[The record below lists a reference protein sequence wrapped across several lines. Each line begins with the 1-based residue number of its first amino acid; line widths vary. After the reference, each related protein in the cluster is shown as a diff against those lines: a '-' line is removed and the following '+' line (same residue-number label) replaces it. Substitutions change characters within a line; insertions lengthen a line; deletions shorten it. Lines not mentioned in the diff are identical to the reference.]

1 MTTTWDL
8 TFVYKGFDDPQIE
21 MDLKKADQLADE
33 IGKYRGKLATL
44 SSSDF
49 VLFLQQHEE
58 IGSYLVK
65 CGSFGSLLFSQETT
79 NDNFKALFAKV
90 QQKSVAVGNKLIW
103 ISLEINKMDS
113 ESFTKLLE
121 DPLLSNYHH
130 YLKVLRLREPYQ
142 LSEPVEQVLNQ
153 KALVGTSAWVKFYEE
168 YTADFKFEVEIEG
181 EKKVLSQGEI
191 RPLFRDPNPITREN
205 VFKAYYQKYMD
216 NSIAISH
223 SFNNIW
229 KDHGQNV
236 DLRKYPTTMT
246 IAHLRNQTDEKI
258 VETMMGVVKKNFTL
272 VQEYYKAKAK
282 LMGQGEVIKG
292 SDLYAPITKVTK
304 YSWKEAEEAVM
315 SAYNEFDSEIGQM
328 AQRLF
333 DENLIDS
340 EIRKGKRTGAFCA
353 GITPQL
359 KPVIHMSFDGTS
371 DGVATLAHEMGH
383 ALHDMFSARK
393 QTLFNYHPPLVV
405 AETASVFGEQI
416 LTSKLLKTMD
426 DEDGKLT
433 LLVNQLED
441 AIGTI
446 SRQTMYIFFEKE
458 CHLKGANQTLS
469 FQEMSDIWD
478 KYVKEAYADSVD
490 FLSEQSANWA
500 SIPHFLFTRYY
511 CYAYSFGMLF
521 VLGLYQQYLEEG
533 NSFIPKLKSILE
545 AGGSQFPIDLATS
558 VGLDIRKEEF
568 WQAGFDYLNGLL
580 TEFKEIV
587 DKRS

>member
-8 TFVYKGFDDPQIE
+8 TFVYKGYDDPQIE
-21 MDLKKADQLADE
+21 KDLEKADRLAEDLA
-33 IGKYRGKLATL
+33 KYRSKLATL
-44 SSSDF
+44 SSSEF
-49 VLFLQQHEE
+49 VSFLQQHEE
-58 IGSYLVK
+58 IATYLVK
-65 CGSFGSLLFSQETT
+65 CGSYGSLLFSQETT
-79 NDNFKALFAKV
+79 NDKFKALFAKV
-90 QQKSVAVGNKLIW
+90 QQKNVAIGNKLIW
-103 ISLEINKMDS
+103 INLEINKMDS
-113 ESFTKLLE
+113 EIFGKILN
-121 DPLLSNYHH
+121 DPTLANYHH
-130 YLKVLRLREPYQ
+130 YLEVLRLREPYQ

-153 KALVGTSAWVKFYEE
+153 KALIGASAWVKFYEE
-168 YTADFKFEVEIEG
+168 YTADFKFEVEIDG

-191 RPLFRDPNPITREN
+191 RPKFRDTNPITREN
-205 VFKAYYQKYMD
+205 VFKAYYQKYID
-216 NSIAISH
+216 DSIAISH

-236 DLRKYPTTMT
+236 DLRKYPSTMT
-246 IAHLRNQTDEKI
+246 IAHIRNQTEEKI
-258 VETMMGVVKKNFTL
+258 VETMMSVVKKNYTL
-272 VQEYYKAKAK
+272 VQEYYKAKAR
-282 LMGQGEVIKG
+282 LMGQGTSIKG

-304 YSWKEAEEAVM
+304 YSWKEAEESVL
-315 SAYNEFDSEIGQM
+315 SAYTEFDPEIGQM
-328 AQRLF
+328 AQTLF
-333 DENLIDS
+333 SESLIDS

-353 GITPQL
+353 GLIPAL

-371 DGVATLAHEMGH
+371 DGVATLAHEIGH
-383 ALHDMFSARK
+383 ALHDLFSARN

-416 LTSKLLKTMD
+416 LTSKLLKTMN
-426 DEDGKLT
+426 DEEGKLT

-458 CHLKGANQTLS
+458 CHLKGAKQTLS

-478 KYVKEAYADSVD
+478 KYVKEAYGDSVD
-490 FLSEQSANWA
+490 FLPEQSANWA

-521 VLGLYQQYLEEG
+521 VLGLYQKYLEEG
-533 NSFIPKLKSILE
+533 SSFIPKLKSILE
-545 AGGSQFPIDLATS
+545 AGGSQFPIDLAAS

-587 DKRS
+587 AKRS